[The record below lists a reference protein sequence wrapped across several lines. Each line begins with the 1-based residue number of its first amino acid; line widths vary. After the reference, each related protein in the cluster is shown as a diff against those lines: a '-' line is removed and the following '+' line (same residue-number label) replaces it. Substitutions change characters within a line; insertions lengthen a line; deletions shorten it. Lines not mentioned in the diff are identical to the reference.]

1 MHRHMSREVP
11 RSISLAGRW
20 TARAAV
26 LVGLAGPVRAEPAAP
41 PSVPPGSITSDGLIG
56 RRITVDTPIDR
67 HAAAFAQV
75 SGTIFV
81 NRCVGSCAVHK
92 GTNDARTNT
101 STIPMAFAGNPGPNF
116 TVSEFKNS
124 AGATGAAADAEWSQV
139 MQCMKDVYSPFN
151 VTVTDVRPGDG
162 AAYHQA
168 IIAGDPG
175 EVGLAHDILG
185 VAPLASDCSAIDNV
199 MSFSFA
205 NLHDSRDGVT
215 ARVFNICWTAAQES
229 AHAYGLDHEFS
240 FTTGNAANGH
250 SACNDPMTYRN
261 DCGGQ
266 KFFRNQEANCGETS
280 SRACKCGATQN
291 SHLKLVSVFGTGR
304 PITGNPTVAVTSL
317 TAGGSLAGSV
327 AIQAG
332 AKRGVSRVELYFNG
346 FKWAEQGGVAF
357 GMTGQPNPGSYGV
370 RVPDTLP
377 NSIVDVKAVAF
388 DDLGASTESATVTV
402 TKGAPCTTADTCAK
416 GQKCEAGKCF
426 WDPPSGEIGDSCS
439 YEQFCKSQVCTGTQ
453 DQLICTQNCIPGVT
467 DSCPSGFQCLASSV
481 NAGVC
486 FFEDSGGCCSV
497 DGGSGRTWWV
507 HAALAAVVLG
517 WVARRRRRR

>member
-1 MHRHMSREVP
+1 MHRHTSREVR

-20 TARAAV
+20 GARAAV
-26 LVGLAGPVRAEPAAP
+26 LVGLAGPARAEPAVSS
-41 PSVPPGSITSDGLIG
+41 SVPGALTSDGLTG
-56 RRITVDTPIDR
+56 RRIAVDTPIDQG
-67 HAAAFAQV
+67 AAAFAQV
-75 SGTIFV
+75 SRVIYL
-81 NRCVGSCAVHK
+81 NRCSGGCVVHK
-92 GTNDARTNT
+92 GNNDARTNT
-101 STIPMAFAGNPGPNF
+101 STIPMAFTGHPGPDF
-116 TVSEFKNS
+116 AVSEYKN
-124 AGATGAAADAEWSQV
+124 AALQTGAAADAEWAQV
-139 MQCMKDVYSPFN
+139 VQCMKEVYSPYN
-151 VTVTDVRPGDG
+151 VTVTDVRPADG

-175 EVGLAHDILG
+175 DVGLDRNILG

-205 NLHDSRDGVT
+205 NLHDSKDGVT

-266 KFFRNQEANCGETS
+266 KFFRNQEANCGETN

-291 SHLKLVSVFGTGR
+291 SHLKLVSVFGTGT
-304 PITGNPTVAVTSL
+304 PITGKPTVTVTSL
-317 TAGGSLAGSV
+317 TAGGSLASSV

-332 AKRGVSRVELYFNG
+332 AKRGVNRVELHFNG

-370 RVPDTLP
+370 RVPDALP
-377 NSIVDVKAVAF
+377 NSIVDVTAVAF
-388 DDLGASTESATVTV
+388 DDLGASTESAAITV
-402 TKGAPCTTADTCAK
+402 TKGGPCTTADTCAQ

-426 WDPPSGEIGDSCS
+426 WDPPSGEIGDSCA
-439 YEQFCKSQVCTGTQ
+439 YEQFCKSLLCTSTQ
-453 DQLICTQNCIPGVT
+453 GQRICTQSCVPGVT
-467 DSCPSGFQCLASSV
+467 DGCPSGFQCLASSAT
-481 NAGVC
+481 AGMC

-497 DGGSGRTWWV
+497 HGGSRRTWWV
-507 HAALAAVVLG
+507 HVALAALVFG